1 VTSGLNENCGVPAQ
15 RSTSNPDGYE
25 LRQLPAPAHQIYHA
39 LRWSHPTEKLT
50 ASRSYEGM
58 RVDEA
63 VSESA
68 CGMSDSR
75 SAIVIGGGLVGCSSA
90 YYLCRDGWDVTL
102 LERQKIGSGASHGNC
117 GYVCPSHAMP
127 LSGPGVVAHTFPS
140 LFKRDAPL
148 SIPARFDPSLWKWLL
163 QFTRQCTNDRMMH
176 AANGRNA
183 LLASSMSLYREIVR
197 EESIDCEWTDRG
209 LLLVYKSAKDFNGYK
224 ATAELLQREFAIKAV
239 SYAGEAVKELEPSL
253 KSGMAGGWHFPG
265 DAHVRPDKLLDGLK
279 TAIDRH
285 GGVIR
290 ENVEVFSLRRDGV
303 RVASVETSQGSL
315 TADVI
320 VLATGAEAPQF
331 AKAIGCHLPI
341 QPGKGYSLTMQPLR
355 NQPKIPMIFE
365 EHHVAVT
372 PLESGFRV
380 GSTMEFTGY
389 DRSINPKRLALLRK
403 SAAEHLEEA
412 LPETVDEEWAGWR
425 PMSADGLPC
434 IGRAPGSHNLIVAAG
449 NGMIGL
455 ATAPATG
462 MLVAEIASEQTPHID
477 AAPYSLSRFA

>member
-1 VTSGLNENCGVPAQ
+1 
-15 RSTSNPDGYE
+15 
-25 LRQLPAPAHQIYHA
+25 
-39 LRWSHPTEKLT
+39 
-50 ASRSYEGM
+50 
-58 RVDEA
+58 
-63 VSESA
+63 
-68 CGMSDSR
+68 MSDRR
-75 SAIVIGGGLVGCSSA
+75 SAIVIGGGLIGCSSA
-90 YYLCRDGWDVTL
+90 YYLCRNGWNVTL
-102 LERQKIGSGASHGNC
+102 LERKQIGSGASHGNC

-127 LSGPGVVAHTFPS
+127 LSGPGVVAHTLPS
-140 LFKRDAPL
+140 LFRRDAPL
-148 SIPARFDPSLWKWLL
+148 SIPARFDPTLWKWLL
-163 QFTRQCTNDRMMH
+163 QFTRQCTTDRMMH

-183 LLASSMSLYREIVR
+183 LLASSMNLYRQIVR
-197 EESIDCEWTDRG
+197 EESIDCEWTDHG
-209 LLLVYKSAKDFNGYK
+209 LLLVYQSAKDFAGYRT
-224 ATAELLQREFAIKAV
+224 TAELLKREFGIEAV
-239 SYAGEAVKELEPSL
+239 AYPGEAVKDLEPSL

-265 DAHVRPDKLLDGLK
+265 DAHVRPDKLLTGLK
-279 TAIDRH
+279 KAIEQH

-290 ENVEVFSLRRDGV
+290 ENAEVVSLKRAGDQI
-303 RVASVETSQGSL
+303 VAVETSQGSF
-315 TADVI
+315 TADEI

-331 AKAIGCHLPI
+331 AKAIGCRLPI
-341 QPGKGYSLTMQPLR
+341 QPGKGYSLTMQRLR

-403 SAAEHLEEA
+403 SAAEHLEEP

-425 PMSADGLPC
+425 PMSVDGLPC
-434 IGRAPGSHNLIVAAG
+434 IGRAPADGNLIVAAG

-462 MLVAEIASEQTPHID
+462 KLVAEIASEQTPHID